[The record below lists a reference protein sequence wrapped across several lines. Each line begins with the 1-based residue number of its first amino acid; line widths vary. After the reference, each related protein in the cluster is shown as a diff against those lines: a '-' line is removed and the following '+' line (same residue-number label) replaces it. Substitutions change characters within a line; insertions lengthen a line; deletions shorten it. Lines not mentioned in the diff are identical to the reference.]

1 MLYKVRVYTQTHSEY
16 VMVSGTRLNVT
27 FIVHCLYS
35 YVIILLGLVIILVDF
50 TKYYYVTQNDKP
62 RKRNLSF
69 GNKEMQRTV
78 MNFLT
83 ASNTMNR
90 M

>member
-1 MLYKVRVYTQTHSEY
+1 
-16 VMVSGTRLNVT
+16 MVSRTRLNVT
-27 FIVHCLYS
+27 FIVHCLS
-35 YVIILLGLVIILVDF
+35 SCVIILLELVNILVYF
-50 TKYYYVTQNDKP
+50 TKYYYLTQYDNP

-69 GNKEMQRTV
+69 GNKDKIIMQRTV

-83 ASNTMNR
+83 ASNTMYR